1 MEEYGMSRIDNV
13 LKNCKNPK
21 EILVVNVSKK
31 NLSQVI
37 ALETTAVVTSP
48 KNLNQYKN
56 IVVIS
61 DKKVVAVATIKNVSD
76 YDSKNF
82 SNVWENNG
90 SSWRSEIQFEN
101 MIFLGQTVENTFG
114 ENSSLNNI
122 QTVMKLQTQRELDY
136 LIKSINTFYLL
147 HINSTLATIGIY

>member
-1 MEEYGMSRIDNV
+1 MSRIDNV